1 MTASAE
7 RGPVWGTQ
15 FHPEKSG
22 TVGLGILA
30 NFVRAVSETVPPG
43 TTDAVTARVRRG
55 PRH

>member
-22 TVGLGILA
+22 AVGLGILD
-30 NFVRAVSETVPPG
+30 NFVQAV
-43 TTDAVTARVRRG
+43 ARSAR
-55 PRH
+55 